1 MTFPLNDGGIASG
14 LLCGVLFGYVLES
27 AGFASPRK
35 LTAQFRLTDWSVFK
49 VMFTAIIVAAIG
61 LAIADASGL
70 MPSESIFIPTT
81 YFWATLAGGAL
92 IGAGMAIGG
101 YCPGTSVAGLASGR
115 LDGFVFMIGMI
126 IGTGAFA
133 WGFDWVFD
141 GFEWFNVHWSIQGL
155 YLAAPGPE
163 AQTLSDLLGLPTW
176 AILAALVVIAVLGF
190 ALGSRLERAVGGS
203 LTAELLAAEMT
214 NSDKVASRR
223 ADARSNV

>member
-14 LLCGVLFGYVLES
+14 LLCGVLFGFVLES

-35 LTAQFRLTDWSVFK
+35 LTAQFRMTDWSVFK

-70 MPSESIFIPTT
+70 MPSENIFIPTA
-81 YFWATLAGGAL
+81 YFWATLVGGAL

-126 IGTGAFA
+126 LGTGAFA
-133 WGFDWVFD
+133 SVFD
-141 GFEWFNVHWSIQGL
+141 AIKDF
-155 YLAAPGPE
+155 YMAAPGPE
-163 AQTLSDLLGLPTW
+163 AQTLSDLFGIPAW
-176 AILAALVVIAVLGF
+176 AILVVLVIVAVLGF
-190 ALGSRLERAVGGS
+190 ALGSRLERAAGGA
-203 LTAELLAAEMT
+203 LTAEQLAEET
-214 NSDKVASRR
+214 NGVTGDNAVAGLH
-223 ADARSNV
+223 ADTRSSV